1 MTLTAF
7 DKDVF
12 VPPEQVLDTVD
23 IYFIKARQR
32 LLSLRFLTYLV
43 LKQNIQTGIHDSIE
57 DARCALLL
65 YKAFLEYEGQGVW
78 DQKLDELYR
87 EGKRLVS
94 CATFWVGRSMNNY
107 LL

>member
-1 MTLTAF
+1 MIVDLTVF
-7 DKDVF
+7 NPDVF

-94 CATFWVGRSMNNY
+94 PAIKLC
-107 LL
+107 L